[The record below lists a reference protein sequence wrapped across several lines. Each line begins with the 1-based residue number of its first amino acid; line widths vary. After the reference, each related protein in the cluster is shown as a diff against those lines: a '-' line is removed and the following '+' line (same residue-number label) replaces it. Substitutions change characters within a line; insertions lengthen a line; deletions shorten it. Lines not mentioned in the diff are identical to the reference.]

1 MSNDQMS
8 TKPTIE
14 TVLERINEWG
24 EQVRSEFAEVRQT
37 VEVLRTGQDELRKG
51 QDELR
56 KGQDQLRQIVDELR
70 KGQDELQSDL
80 HASLHLV
87 ARQIAALNDN
97 NLAIQANMRDLVA
110 YIVRLESGALAPK

>member
-24 EQVRSEFAEVRQT
+24 EQSKKEFT
-37 VEVLRTGQDELRKG
+37 ELRLTIAELSKG

-56 KGQDQLRQIVDELR
+56 GTVAELSKGQEELR
-70 KGQDELQSDL
+70 ADL
-80 HASLHLV
+80 NASMFTV
-87 ARQIAALNDN
+87 ARKIEALNDN
-97 NLAIQANMRDLVA
+97 ILTIQANMRNMAA
-110 YIVRLESGALAPK
+110 YIGRLESGLLAPK